1 MSETK
6 LHLDQRT
13 ISGKKVKD
21 LRAEGMIPSV
31 VYGGQA
37 EPVMTSSPYNETE
50 VALREVG
57 YHSTLDLDLNGETK
71 MAIVKAIDLDPATRR
86 IINIEFQTV
95 SADKPVEATTPIVIT
110 GFDESEA
117 ARLHYVLMQV
127 MEEIEVKAKPAD
139 LPKQINADAKSFTSL
154 DNRVL
159 VKDLI
164 LPSGVE
170 LADKELDPEQV
181 VASVYDPAAEAAAR
195 AAEEEAAKAAEA
207 AEAGESAEAGEGAES
222 DAKTEEAAAEEK

>member
-13 ISGKKVKD
+13 VSGKKVKS
-21 LRAEGMIPSV
+21 LRAEGVIPSV

-37 EPVMTSSPYNETE
+37 EPVLTSSPYNETE
-50 VALREVG
+50 AALREVG
-57 YHSTLDLDLNGETK
+57 YHSTLDLDLDGETK
-71 MAIVKAIDLDPATRR
+71 MAIVKAIDVDPATRQ
-86 IINIEFQTV
+86 IINVEFQTV
-95 SADKPVEATTPIVIT
+95 SADKPVEATTPIVVT

-139 LPKQINADAKSFTSL
+139 LPKQITADAKSFTSL

-164 LPSGVE
+164 LPAGVE

-181 VASVYDPAAEAAAR
+181 VASVYDPAAEAT
-195 AAEEEAAKAAEA
+195 ETE
-207 AEAGESAEAGEGAES
+207 EGA
-222 DAKTEEAAAEEK
+222 DANTEEAEAEEK

>member
-6 LHLDQRT
+6 LHLDPRT
-13 ISGKKVKD
+13 ISGKKVKN
-21 LRAEGMIPSV
+21 LRSEGLIPSV

-37 EPVMTSSPYNETE
+37 EPILTSSPYNETE

-86 IINIEFQTV
+86 IVNVEFQAV

-127 MEEIEVKAKPAD
+127 MEEIDVKAKPAD
-139 LPKQINADAKSFTSL
+139 LPKQITADAKAFTSL

-195 AAEEEAAKAAEA
+195 AAEEEAAKAAA
-207 AEAGESAEAGEGAES
+207 AESAEGAESGDAGDS
-222 DAKTEEAAAEEK
+222 DAKTEEASAEEK

>member
-21 LRAEGMIPSV
+21 LRADGLIPSV

-195 AAEEEAAKAAEA
+195 AAEEEAAKAAAAESGEG
-207 AEAGESAEAGEGAES
+207 AEAGEAAES
-222 DAKTEEAAAEEK
+222 EAKTEEAAAEEK